1 MAFVYCLFLME
12 ETNYDRAP
20 QSHTITVGEKAT
32 LGLTDEKINPEDKA
46 PHHVETT
53 ERRTSP
59 DQTQP
64 AQSTKTY
71 WQKLSIID
79 KKRPNRLI
87 PMMIAPLR
95 FLAFPV
101 VDYAGLMYGANGL
114 VWSGVLNAT
123 AGTVYV
129 TAYGFDTAA
138 IAYAYLGGVAGVV
151 VG

>member
-1 MAFVYCLFLME
+1 ME
-12 ETNYDRAP
+12 ETNYDRDP
-20 QSHTITVGEKAT
+20 QSHTITVGEKASLEST
-32 LGLTDEKINPEDKA
+32 GDKLSSTEKVTT
-46 PHHVETT
+46 HVEAT
-53 ERRTSP
+53 ERGTSP
-59 DQTQP
+59 EQRHS
-64 AQSTKTY
+64 AKSTKTY
-71 WQKLSIID
+71 WQKLGIID

-123 AGTVYV
+123 AGTTYV
-129 TAYGFDTAA
+129 TTYGFDTAA
-138 IAYAYLGGVAGVV
+138 IAYAYLGGVVGVV